1 MARAL
6 TPADL
11 AALHDL
17 LADASAEDVRFR
29 FPGEGERSLERMTK
43 VDHDRTENFCAY
55 EESSGK
61 MIATAMLASDAT
73 GRTAEIAI
81 AIRAG
86 FANRGIGWTL
96 LDHVAGY
103 AEAHGLD
110 AVESMTGRDDTD
122 VIGLETEMGFAVSAL
137 PDECVLLTKR
147 FARTIT

>member
-1 MARAL
+1 VARAL
-6 TPADL
+6 TPTDR
-11 AALHDL
+11 AALQGL

-29 FPGEGERSLERMTK
+29 FPGEGQRSLERMTK